1 VEKLI
6 SQGTKLVGDTTG
18 SMLLDRRELGTRKN
32 LDASMTVTTSF
43 VPALLVN
50 GRVPLA
56 FSTWYCSG
64 HSFAESHNDVETSIS
79 ALLTLG
85 GVFFGDGLLLPFC
98 CVTVVFGPQLP

>member
-1 VEKLI
+1 M
-6 SQGTKLVGDTTG
+6 GDTTG
-18 SMLLDRRELGTRKN
+18 SMLLDRRELGTRKK

-56 FSTWYCSG
+56 FSTWCCSG
-64 HSFAESHNDVETSIS
+64 HSFAESHNDVEASIS

-85 GVFFGDGLLLPFC
+85 SFFFGDGLLLLFC

>member
-1 VEKLI
+1 
-6 SQGTKLVGDTTG
+6 
-18 SMLLDRRELGTRKN
+18 MLLDRRELGTRKN

-56 FSTWYCSG
+56 FSTWCCSG

-85 GVFFGDGLLLPFC
+85 GSLFWGWASVTILLRHSGFWSSATVMLP
-98 CVTVVFGPQLP
+98 LE